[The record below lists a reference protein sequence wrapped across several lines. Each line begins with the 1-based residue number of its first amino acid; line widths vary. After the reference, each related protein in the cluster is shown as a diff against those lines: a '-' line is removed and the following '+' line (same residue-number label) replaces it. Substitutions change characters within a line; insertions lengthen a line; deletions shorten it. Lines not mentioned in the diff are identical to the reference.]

1 MSMPCSTKDCFMC
14 QMENN
19 EIKEMFYV
27 DNNRQSKTYSKSKTL
42 KILNVMIGVVSLLLL
57 FNILISRKNKNV

>member
-14 QMENN
+14 QMENS

-27 DNNRQSKTYSKSKTL
+27 DNNRTKPYSKSNTL

>member
-27 DNNRQSKTYSKSKTL
+27 DNRREESKKYSKSHLL
-42 KILNVMIGVVSLLLL
+42 KILNMMIGVVALLLL
-57 FNILISRKNKNV
+57 FNILISRKK

>member
-27 DNNRQSKTYSKSKTL
+27 DNNRQSKPYSKSNTL